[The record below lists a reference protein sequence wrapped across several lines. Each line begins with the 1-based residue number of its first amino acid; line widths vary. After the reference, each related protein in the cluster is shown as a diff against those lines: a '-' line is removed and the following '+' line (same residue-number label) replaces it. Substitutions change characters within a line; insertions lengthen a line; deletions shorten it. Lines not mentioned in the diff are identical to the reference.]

1 MPRLSSS
8 LFLLFILLSPL
19 VQAQQ
24 PPPPSPSPSPSPGV
38 AGTQKSQ
45 TPEPPKKEDEF
56 GEGEVLRI
64 SANLVS
70 VPVTVINRQGQ
81 YVVDL
86 RQNDFHVFEDGAEQ
100 TIAHFSNVDRPFSVA
115 LVIDTSDSTAPFLDK
130 IKGAAK
136 AFVEQL
142 RPSDSVRPIYFHG
155 EIKPL
160 TTVGSVDR
168 SVLSAAID
176 KMESG
181 PWRMGTRLYDAVD
194 FAFVALKPELTRKAV
209 ILFTDGENTWGQAT
223 SKSTLKEA
231 EESDVIVY
239 TVQYGGFSSSTP
251 GQQTRRKDMPPDK
264 YLQQL
269 AEKTGGRYFKAGD
282 INAIKQSFAG
292 VAEELRRQYL
302 IGYYPSEAAKVGEER
317 KIRVTVNRKKVAVK
331 ARASYTYGR

>member
-1 MPRLSSS
+1 MRNDKWKISC
-8 LFLLFILLSPL
+8 LLLLML
-19 VQAQQ
+19 GVVQAQQ
-24 PPPPSPSPSPSPGV
+24 PASTPPPVSGTKNGQSSQP
-38 AGTQKSQ
+38 TQK
-45 TPEPPKKEDEF
+45 EEEV

-86 RQNDFHVFEDGAEQ
+86 GQSDFRIYEDGAEQ

-142 RPSDSVRPIYFHG
+142 RPSDTVRPIYFHG
-155 EIKPL
+155 EIKAL
-160 TTVGSVDR
+160 TTVGTNDR
-168 SVLSAAID
+168 RVLSAAID
-176 KMESG
+176 QIQSG

-194 FAFVALKPELTRKAV
+194 FAFNALKPETTRKTV
-209 ILFTDGENTWGQAT
+209 ILFTDGENTWGKAT
-223 SKSTLKEA
+223 MKSTLKEA

-239 TVQYGGFSSSTP
+239 TVQYG
-251 GQQTRRKDMPPDK
+251 DMPPDR

-282 INAIKQSFAG
+282 INAIRQSFAG

-302 IGYYPSEAAKVGEER
+302 IGYYPTKPAEVGEIR
-317 KIRVTVNRKKVAVK
+317 KIKVTVNRKKVAVK